1 MSKPPKGGDGS
12 ATKLLRQL
20 VKINSVNPFE
30 RKKGGEGEVAEFIRE
45 RLSSYGLDAKLQKV
59 KGSRANAI
67 GILKGSGGG
76 RSLML
81 NGHIDTVGVESMTI
95 DPFGAKVDSEGRLH
109 GRGASDMKGSV
120 ASMMAAVKRI
130 AEGGTNLKGDVIFT
144 GVIDEEYLST
154 GTSAV
159 IREYRSDAAI
169 VGEPTSLNVG
179 LAHRGYVWAEVEVKG
194 KASHGSVPEKGVDAI
209 VEMGKVISQLPALQ
223 EGYKRLRH
231 PLLGNPKIH
240 ASMIEGGTE
249 WAMVPESCRLR
260 VERRTLPGESGDVLV
275 EELEGTIAALAKGD
289 PAFRATVRKFFEQ
302 EPMEVSRN
310 ERVVRAV
317 SSAYR
322 SVTGRRPKYV
332 GVSYWADAAL
342 IANEAKIPTVLFGP
356 GDIGVAHSADEYV
369 SLEEVELGS
378 RIFEAAIEKFCG

>member
-1 MSKPPKGGDGS
+1 MTGKGTEGAGGE
-12 ATKLLRQL
+12 ATKLLGQL

-30 RKKGGEGEVAEFIRE
+30 GKKGGEAEVAEFIRE
-45 RLSSYGLDAKLQKV
+45 KLSSYGLATRLQKV
-59 KGSRANAI
+59 KSDRSNAI

-95 DPFGAKVDSEGRLH
+95 DPFGAEIDSVGRLH

-120 ASMMAAVKRI
+120 ASMMAALKELADSGAR
-130 AEGGTNLKGDVIFT
+130 LKGDVIFT

-154 GTSAV
+154 GTSEV
-159 IREYRSDAAI
+159 IKEYRSDAAI

-209 VEMGKVISQLPALQ
+209 VEMGRLISQIPALQ
-223 EGYKRLRH
+223 EGYKRLNH

-249 WAMVPESCRLR
+249 WAVVPESCRLR
-260 VERRTLPGESGDVLV
+260 IERRTLPGEKGDVLV
-275 EELEGTIAALAKGD
+275 RELE
-289 PAFRATVRKFFEQ
+289 
-302 EPMEVSRN
+302 
-310 ERVVRAV
+310 
-317 SSAYR
+317 
-322 SVTGRRPKYV
+322 RRDLVDFQVPSHV
-332 GVSYWADAAL
+332 
-342 IANEAKIPTVLFGP
+342 
-356 GDIGVAHSADEYV
+356 
-369 SLEEVELGS
+369 
-378 RIFEAAIEKFCG
+378 